1 MSEKT
6 QVLIIPESH
15 CEIGQKTIELYIPF
29 ILDIFRSK
37 NIKDIN
43 VLNYTEGDN
52 ISNIY
57 RYLYTEDEV
66 LQFVNEKTIDSN
78 STDLY
83 NSIKHGLT
91 IVNLIKNTF
100 DYYKCIRM
108 KNPTEIPIGLWNLPM
123 DSKYINILAYTI
135 YQLPLYVPN
144 KKHKYYAYI
153 NAIYQNIIN
162 NESIEKYEEYISGM
176 LNESKQ
182 FFTDYQKF
190 FDFHKMIDCLNG
202 LTTISRNSILNE
214 YSAKLRN
221 ILDIRVINTIPEI
234 IKIKPSI
241 NTVLIVC
248 GISHFYNLRK
258 LIESSNTLMMEPE
271 FLQII
276 LTVYALSE
284 SMGAPNYITAVDG
297 IA

>member
-6 QVLIIPESH
+6 QVLIIPENHS
-15 CEIGQKTIELYIPF
+15 EIGQKSIELYIPF
-29 ILDIFRSK
+29 ILDIFRRK

-43 VLNYTEGDN
+43 VLNYTEGDD

-57 RYLYTEDEV
+57 KSLYTKDEV
-66 LQFVNEKTIDSN
+66 LQFVKEKTIDGN
-78 STDLY
+78 SIDLY
-83 NSIKHGLT
+83 NSIKHGLK
-91 IVNLIKNTF
+91 IINLIKNTF
-100 DYYKCIRM
+100 DYYKCIRI
-108 KNPTEIPIGLWNLPM
+108 KNPTEVPIGLWDLPM
-123 DSKYINILAYTI
+123 NSKYINILAYNI
-135 YQLPLYVPN
+135 YQLPQYVPN
-144 KKHKYYAYI
+144 KQHKYYAYI

-162 NESIEKYEEYISGM
+162 NESIETYEEYISGM

-182 FFTDYQKF
+182 FFTDYLQF
-190 FDFHKMIDCLNG
+190 FDFHEMIDCLNG
-202 LTTISRNSILNE
+202 LTIVSRNSILNK

-221 ILDIRVINTIPEI
+221 ILDIRVINNIPEI
-234 IKIKPSI
+234 IKIKPRI
-241 NTVLIVC
+241 NMVIIVC
-248 GISHFYNLRK
+248 GISHFYNMRK

-297 IA
+297 II